1 MCVKFVF
8 KKYIIYK
15 QSSPTLTSIYR
26 YITVLLF
33 IKLKLFCHRIY
44 IIASSFVG
52 TLWNVTYCFPLSRI
66 VFVSF
71 LVHTYAINYSNSN
84 RHMLINIFHSLT
96 DNFSDIKES
105 ARCQKR
111 YLHSYS
117 YCWCSSSQIF
127 RPGCSGL
134 TTGRKKKHT
143 FKLLTS
149 SFVELKPEPVGAS
162 RSQSEPAGASRS
174 RYFLDGAEAGVKV
187 RLWLQL
193 HLR

>member
-1 MCVKFVF
+1 MKCD
-8 KKYIIYK
+8 
-15 QSSPTLTSIYR
+15 
-26 YITVLLF
+26 LLF
-33 IKLKLFCHRIY
+33 PFI
-44 IIASSFVG
+44 
-52 TLWNVTYCFPLSRI
+52 TYCFCKFPCIYIRNKLFQLKPSY
-66 VFVSF
+66 V
-71 LVHTYAINYSNSN
+71 
-84 RHMLINIFHSLT
+84 NIFHSLT

-149 SFVELKPEPVGAS
+149 SFVELKPEPVGAGTFWTELKPEW
-162 RSQSEPAGASRS
+162 RSGYGSSS
-174 RYFLDGAEAGVKV
+174 TLDKTEEILNDILSVLFDISLIAY
-187 RLWLQL
+187 
-193 HLR
+193 